1 MRLRAP
7 CQTCSRGGETTHPS
21 PSGPLYYVYMSMLST
36 FCTNSINI
44 LAGINGVE
52 VRFPSTPFTPLL
64 PHAQTPLTDK
74 KERTDGQVT
83 QGLLI
88 ALSIIVNDLLY
99 LTFSPA
105 PFLLPLVSFLPESI
119 APSPETVRN
128 LAARTY
134 TLGFAHGSQE
144 LADRHLFSLYF
155 MLPLVGVCFGLLRH
169 NW

>member
-1 MRLRAP
+1 
-7 CQTCSRGGETTHPS
+7 
-21 PSGPLYYVYMSMLST
+21 MLST

-52 VRFPSTPFTPLL
+52 VRFCPPVPHPH
-64 PHAQTPLTDK
+64 PHATDK
-74 KERTDGQVT
+74 SARTDGRTQVT

-105 PFLLPLVSFLPESI
+105 PFLLPLLPFLPESI
-119 APSPETVRN
+119 APSPETVRT

-155 MLPLVGVCFGLLRH
+155 MLPLVGVCLGLLRH